1 MNDIESLAKEA
12 GITAVKSLLF
22 RREQGQEMTWPEQQ
36 EWDSVVSFAKRVAEA
51 EREACAKI
59 CHEIQMTKYSHDSGD
74 EYYQGYGEGAKD
86 CWQAIRA
93 RK

>member
-1 MNDIESLAKEA
+1 MTDYKKLCLEVEA
-12 GITAVKSLLF
+12 EFKMGGLSGGLYEDYATEVARRAVL
-22 RREQGQEMTWPEQQ
+22 
-36 EWDSVVSFAKRVAEA
+36 A
-51 EREACAKI
+51 EREANAII

-86 CWQAIRA
+86 CWRAIRA